1 MTSHQFYSITE
12 WQKETFKEAT
22 PLSKAKH
29 LQKEAKEL
37 VESLECNDGGVDYE
51 IADIVILAAGVAR
64 ALGWSYEKFTKTIQE
79 KFEVVKTR
87 KWGEPDEDG
96 VVLHI
101 KE

>member
-1 MTSHQFYSITE
+1 
-12 WQKETFKEAT
+12 
-22 PLSKAKH
+22 
-29 LQKEAKEL
+29 
-37 VESLECNDGGVDYE
+37 
-51 IADIVILAAGVAR
+51 
-64 ALGWSYEKFTKTIQE
+64 LGWSYEKFTKTIQE